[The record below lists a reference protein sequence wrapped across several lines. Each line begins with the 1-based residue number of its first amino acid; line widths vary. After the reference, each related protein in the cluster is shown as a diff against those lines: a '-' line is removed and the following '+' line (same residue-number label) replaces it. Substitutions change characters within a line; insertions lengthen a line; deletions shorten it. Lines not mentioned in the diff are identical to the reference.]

1 MPAIINFEWSP
12 GLLCF
17 YALRSVLHF
26 AAGQD
31 VWKGIAMAKAIILD
45 KAGSAKL
52 IEREVSPPA
61 EGQIA
66 IRSELSLV
74 SAGTERTQVENAPS
88 YPLEPGYAT
97 VGQITAIGGG
107 VPGLSVG
114 DRVFAQMAHASE
126 AVIDHRFAVPVPE
139 GVSSQDAAF
148 TAVGAMA
155 NYAVRQGQAK
165 LGDPLLILGQGLI
178 GLIATQIAR
187 VSGAMPITVVDIAEK
202 RLDLGRRFGADRT
215 FLASD
220 DALPGWLADLCGG
233 GPAVSII
240 LSGAASALETAVAAT
255 RRGGR
260 IVTGAL
266 VPQGQDVNV
275 YGRVWLEGISIV
287 GSYFNARP
295 YQLNATETT
304 SPYDWPISLYD
315 AGRYVGDNLRT
326 GRDDFV
332 QFLQL
337 LRHDRVHV
345 SDLIDETV
353 DAQQA
358 PEMFM
363 GLPSVDTLGH
373 IIRWR

>member
-1 MPAIINFEWSP
+1 
-12 GLLCF
+12 
-17 YALRSVLHF
+17 
-26 AAGQD
+26 
-31 VWKGIAMAKAIILD
+31 
-45 KAGSAKL
+45 
-52 IEREVSPPA
+52 
-61 EGQIA
+61 
-66 IRSELSLV
+66 
-74 SAGTERTQVENAPS
+74 
-88 YPLEPGYAT
+88 
-97 VGQITAIGGG
+97 
-107 VPGLSVG
+107 
-114 DRVFAQMAHASE
+114 
-126 AVIDHRFAVPVPE
+126 
-139 GVSSQDAAF
+139 
-148 TAVGAMA
+148 
-155 NYAVRQGQAK
+155 
-165 LGDPLLILGQGLI
+165 
-178 GLIATQIAR
+178 
-187 VSGAMPITVVDIAEK
+187 MPITVVDIAEK